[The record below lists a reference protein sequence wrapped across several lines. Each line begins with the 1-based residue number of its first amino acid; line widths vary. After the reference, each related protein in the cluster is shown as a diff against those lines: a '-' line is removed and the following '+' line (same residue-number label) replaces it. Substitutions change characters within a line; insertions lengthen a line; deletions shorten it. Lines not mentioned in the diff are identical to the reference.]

1 MENDVTD
8 ITDTAP
14 ADSVEVENVDGPET
28 PEAAEPEAAEPEEA
42 PKSKRGRK
50 ARSGFYTLEVGD
62 SPAVVAGKLFGR
74 RSRGRDLVREN
85 PDVKWKPGVEI
96 KVPS

>member
-8 ITDTAP
+8 TPDTAP
-14 ADSVEVENVDGPET
+14 ADSVEAETVDTPET
-28 PEAAEPEAAEPEEA
+28 PEAAEPEEA

-50 ARSGFYTLEVGD
+50 ARSGFYTLEAGD